1 MAGDL
6 RSSLLWKP
14 STIMSA
20 TTATTLACGSSTS
33 LPPNDH
39 APMFSRFDRLAAMCL
54 LHRQHEII
62 QLEERIGQNLE
73 NPQGVDHLLRSLTP
87 LLLEYCN
94 VHLWRLN
101 SEG

>member
-1 MAGDL
+1 
-6 RSSLLWKP
+6 
-14 STIMSA
+14 
-20 TTATTLACGSSTS
+20 
-33 LPPNDH
+33 
-39 APMFSRFDRLAAMCL
+39 MFSRFDRLAAMCL